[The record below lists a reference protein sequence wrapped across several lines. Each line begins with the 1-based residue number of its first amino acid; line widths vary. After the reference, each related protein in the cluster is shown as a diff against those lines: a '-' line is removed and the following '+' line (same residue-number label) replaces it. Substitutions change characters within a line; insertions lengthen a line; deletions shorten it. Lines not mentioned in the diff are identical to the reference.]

1 MQTRN
6 FISPSAACE
15 LIAGKFESLKAAQ
28 SFLLTYAGSGAIYV
42 SAEKTFETGKKE
54 APNKRIPADIIRQ
67 QNCNIAPSFWKLAS
81 WKRGAVEYTGIQF
94 DRDDVL
100 SAVRKNATGFG
111 QSAARD
117 PVPGA
122 GRASGKHGEPI
133 ATLTLRY
140 RNLSRQE
147 LNRLTGAA
155 LEGEL
160 KEEYIR
166 LGYGVPSEKNRESI
180 CVGLLRAIKHHQD
193 EDESPRQS

>member
-1 MQTRN
+1 MRNRN
-6 FISPSAACE
+6 FISPSTACQ
-15 LIAGKFESLKAAQ
+15 LIARRFQNLKAAQ

-42 SAEKTFETGKKE
+42 SAEKTFETGKNE

-81 WKRGAVEYTGIQF
+81 WKRGQVEYTGIQF
-94 DRDDVL
+94 DRNDVL
-100 SAVRKNATGFG
+100 SAVSKNATGFG
-111 QSAARD
+111 QNTARH

-140 RNLSRQE
+140 RNVSRQE

-180 CVGLLRAIKHHQD
+180 CVGLLRAIKRYQD
-193 EDESPRQS
+193 DDQSPQKS